1 MNPYFLCTWLVLFFH
16 PCDIIY
22 VITIISRATRLRACA
37 SSNNRT
43 EISSS
48 SFSHE
53 GAANPYPR
61 KHDGGPV
68 VREWFRA
75 RISFCFLF
83 FAIPPKF
90 NRAIPIH
97 NNTRTRGFQ
106 YAGVKEIFFYYDYC
120 FSFIRGYDV
129 PVRYNTIVYIHNIPV
144 AISSPPWPL
153 NNNNRIRV
161 WPAIFIIII

>member
-1 MNPYFLCTWLVLFFH
+1 MTFEKKTRNESVFPMHLARTFFSTH
-16 PCDIIY
+16 TTVY

-48 SFSHE
+48 SSFSHE
-53 GAANPYPR
+53 GAANPLPEKAR
-61 KHDGGPV
+61 RWSR
-68 VREWFRA
+68 RERTVFRA

-83 FAIPPKF
+83 FAIPLKC
-90 NRAIPIH
+90 NRAIPVH

-106 YAGVKEIFFYYDYC
+106 YGGVREIFFYCDYC

-129 PVRYNTIVYIHNIPV
+129 PAPYNTIVYTHNIPV
-144 AISSPPWPL
+144 AISSPPRPL
-153 NNNNRIRV
+153 NNT
-161 WPAIFIIII
+161 